1 MRAVGVPDVRGDE
14 WRLQAG
20 PEPAAMDDAAGGEVA
35 LNQAGQAMVC
45 GQIGILSGSVVE
57 IFDVDDVVVD
67 GETGSDVVLTEMA
80 LRTQSF
86 RCPFCTLQRHG
97 PDELTAAP

>member
-20 PEPAAMDDAAGGEVA
+20 PEPAAKDDEAGGEAAV
-35 LNQAGQAMVC
+35 NQAGQTMVC

-86 RCPFCTLQRHG
+86 RCPF
-97 PDELTAAP
+97 